1 MFEFG
6 KKKNDTIKVVRNA
19 CYGGFMLPQQYLNHP
34 KCKAKRAYDHSKE
47 IRTDPIL
54 IAMID
59 PEKGLIIPSATDLVV
74 EEIPANATDWA
85 ISEYDGYEEVVY
97 VLDGK
102 IHGLSDAS

>member
-1 MFEFG
+1 MFNLGG
-6 KKKNDTIKVVRNA
+6 KKTDVIKIVRNA

-59 PEKGLIIPSATDLVV
+59 PKEGLIIPSATHLVV

-97 VLDGK
+97 VLGGI